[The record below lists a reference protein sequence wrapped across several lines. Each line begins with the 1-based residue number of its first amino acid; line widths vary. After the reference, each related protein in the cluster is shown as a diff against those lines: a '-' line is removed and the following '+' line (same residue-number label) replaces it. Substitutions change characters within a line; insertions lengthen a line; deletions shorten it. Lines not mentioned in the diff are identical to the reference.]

1 MMRKHPDTQ
10 TPRRPRRQA
19 RARATPA
26 RRTAA
31 SHAELERLEFT
42 LDSIGDGL
50 ITVDMRQRITFI
62 NRAAQQLTGWQ
73 KTDALGQNIAQV
85 FRLINFKTRQPVADP
100 VQIALAEE
108 RTIGLPTDT
117 ALVAKEGSEYLIS
130 SSIAPIYSHAGK
142 IIGGVLVFRDITRLR
157 QAEQALREAQQFTA
171 SLIENSLDM
180 IIAVDQERR
189 IIEFNPAAERTF
201 GYSRGEVI
209 GRDVSM
215 LYAEPKEGEKVSQA
229 ARVLGN
235 ITIEVW
241 NRRKNGEVFPALVS
255 VSQLKN
261 AAGEII
267 GMMGVS
273 RDITELKQ
281 AEEQRIRTEQLS
293 ALGRMAAALAH
304 EINNPLQAIRS
315 TLDLVLDFPLPAEE
329 RETSLRIIHQE
340 IERLGEVTERI
351 LRFARPTPAL
361 RRMIS
366 VADSVRQTVRLAN
379 KHLQQ
384 MRIQVTLEIQETP
397 PILAAPEQMAQ
408 VFLNIILNAI
418 EATGEGGHIHIVTRA
433 EDKWAVISFHND
445 GPIIPPEEM
454 SQIFEPFFT
463 SKQDGTGLGL
473 YVAQSIVQQ
482 HGGTITVENTGRE
495 RGVKFTIRL
504 PIVAGIADSSV

>member
-1 MMRKHPDTQ
+1 MGKHLDTQ
-10 TPRRPRRQA
+10 KPQRTRRQT
-19 RARATPA
+19 RARDASV
-26 RRTAA
+26 RCTAA
-31 SHAELERLEFT
+31 RCAELKRLEFT

-50 ITVDMRQRITFI
+50 ITVDTRRRVTFI

-73 KTDALGQNIAQV
+73 KADALGQNIAQV

-100 VQIALAEE
+100 VQVALGEG

-117 ALVAKEGSEYLIS
+117 ALVAKDGSEYLIS
-130 SSIAPIYSHAGK
+130 SSIAPIYSHAGE
-142 IIGGVLVFRDITRLR
+142 ITGAVLVFRDITRLR
-157 QAEQALREAQQFTA
+157 QAEYALREAQQFTA

-180 IIAVDQERR
+180 IIALDQERR

-229 ARVLGN
+229 ARVLGH

-273 RDITELKQ
+273 RDITEFKR
-281 AEEQRIRTEQLS
+281 AEEHRIRTERLS

-304 EINNPLQAIRS
+304 ELNNPLQAIRS
-315 TLDLVLDFPLPAEE
+315 TLDLMLDFPLSPEE
-329 RETSLRIIHQE
+329 REASLRIIHQE

-366 VADSVRQTVRLAN
+366 VAESVRQTVRLAN

-384 MRIQVTLEIQETP
+384 MRIQFTQEIQEVP
-397 PILAAPEQMAQ
+397 PVLAAPEQIVQ

-418 EATGEGGHIHIVTRA
+418 EATGEGGHIHIATST
-433 EDKWAVISFHND
+433 EDKWAVVSFQND
-445 GPIIPPEEM
+445 GPIIPPEEIPH
-454 SQIFEPFFT
+454 IFEPFFT

-482 HGGTITVENTGRE
+482 HGGTITVENTGSE